1 MRRVSVSESF
11 WGQFWPQIKHLASRL
26 FATTVLVIV
35 LNLCIPAQDDGSSPR
50 RLEPSKSSSKKSTE
64 KSKQGKAPQN
74 QGVNTNSSP
83 DNGGWLEKSI
93 DIAIESTKRLVK
105 QIETKGKPMA
115 EMLVKKTPEY
125 YKSIQQSLNEVANK
139 IQKGDYGRT
148 LKEKKE
154 FVLEIWKMRGAI
166 NVMALLEPD
175 VLQKLTGVS
184 PERFKI
190 MKVTLN
196 TVENRLSK
204 ANLQGI

>member
-1 MRRVSVSESF
+1 
-11 WGQFWPQIKHLASRL
+11 
-26 FATTVLVIV
+26 
-35 LNLCIPAQDDGSSPR
+35 
-50 RLEPSKSSSKKSTE
+50 
-64 KSKQGKAPQN
+64 
-74 QGVNTNSSP
+74 
-83 DNGGWLEKSI
+83 
-93 DIAIESTKRLVK
+93 LVK

-204 ANLQGI
+204 ANIQGI

>member
-1 MRRVSVSESF
+1 MVRIVC
-11 WGQFWPQIKHLASRL
+11 GLA
-26 FATTVLVIV
+26 IV
-35 LNLCIPAQDDGSSPR
+35 LSLNFLALAQDDGSSPKR
-50 RLEPSKSSSKKSTE
+50 PESSKSSSKKSTE
-64 KSKQGKAPQN
+64 KSKQGKVPQN
-74 QGVNTNSSP
+74 QGINTNSSP
-83 DNGGWLEKSI
+83 DNGGWLETSI

-196 TVENRLSK
+196 TVENRLRK
-204 ANLQGI
+204 ANFQGI

>member
-1 MRRVSVSESF
+1 MRRVLVSESF
-11 WGQFWPQIKHLASRL
+11 WGQFGPQIKHFASRL
-26 FATTVLVIV
+26 FATTIMVIV

-50 RLEPSKSSSKKSTE
+50 RPELSKSSSKKSTE

-74 QGVNTNSSP
+74 QGININSSP
-83 DNGGWLEKSI
+83 DTNGWLEKSI
-93 DIAIESTKRLVK
+93 DIAIESTKRLAK

-148 LKEKKE
+148 IKEKKE